1 VQVKTIKPVE
11 FLYHIIPKD
20 VELTVKPFHSMGTDF
35 LLVREGNFKGYV
47 IQAKNCEVIHPH
59 KTYSEK
65 EWNDMENH
73 YMSLLD
79 KEIAAKD
86 RAVDMVA
93 SLGKQMVKKNE
104 EIEKLEFYVS
114 ALSIGLSAS
123 SEAIKVLRNSE
134 PYKQNG

>member
-1 VQVKTIKPVE
+1 MKVKTIKHAL
-11 FLYHIIPKD
+11 FLNKIIPKD
-20 VELTVKPFHSMGTDF
+20 VELTVKPFHSMGLEF
-35 LLVREGNFKGYV
+35 LLVKEGHFKDY
-47 IQAKNCEVIHPH
+47 IIRASECEVIHPN
-59 KTYSEK
+59 KTYTEK

-79 KEIAAKD
+79 KEVAAKD

-93 SLGKQMVKKNE
+93 SLGKQMVKKNT

-123 SEAIKVLRNSE
+123 SEAIKVLRE
-134 PYKQNG
+134 KEKV

>member
-1 VQVKTIKPVE
+1 MKVKTMKPIE
-11 FLYHIIPKD
+11 FLGHIIPKD
-20 VELTVKPFHSMGTDF
+20 FELTVRPFNSMGLDF

-47 IQAKNCEVIHPH
+47 IKARDCEVIHPN

-65 EWNDMENH
+65 EWNDMENL
-73 YMSLLD
+73 YMSLLE
-79 KEIAAKD
+79 KERAAKD

-93 SLGKQMVKKNE
+93 NLGKQMVKKNA

-123 SEAIKVLRNSE
+123 SEAIKVLRE
-134 PYKQNG
+134 KEKV